1 MKKHFSLLLF
11 VLAAFSCADNKNVSE
26 FVTVDMA
33 HAVDGGTISTSGADS
48 LVIRNSDGH
57 QVGMINKVVRHEG
70 GYFISTMGM
79 LLTVNNDG
87 EITGHIGNRG
97 RSESEYLGINDFW
110 IDGSSVMIYDF
121 NGMKILSYGIDGT
134 FISSEKIA
142 GKGEGFLIPGSL
154 VPFADGYVAKCTYV
168 GTMDESPALAYYPE
182 DLSSSAVLG
191 TLTVK
196 SGLRVGYPL
205 VLSDDVSS
213 DYGESILYWNT
224 LGREIYRVS
233 GSNGTS
239 GSGADGSGITVGKAY
254 ELDFGDRNFPSLNE
268 TDEYDLLQK
277 YNNDDVWRSNHS
289 GLISYVYEN
298 PEYLYFTY
306 MDGGNTALGVYDRKK
321 GKSCSYAL
329 ESSNGELFLACV
341 FYGKSFFLFEERDD
355 HTVVFSLP
363 LPEPEAE

>member
-48 LVIRNSDGH
+48 LVICNSDEY
-57 QVGMINKVVRHEG
+57 QIGMINKVVRHEG
-70 GYFISTMGM
+70 GYLVSTKGM

-97 RSESEYLGINDFW
+97 RSESEYLGISDFW

-154 VPFADGYVAKCTYV
+154 VPFADGYVGKCTYV
-168 GTMDESPALAYYPE
+168 GTMAESPALAYYPE

-205 VLSDDVSS
+205 VISDDASS
-213 DYGESILYWNT
+213 DYGRSILYWNS
-224 LGREIYRVS
+224 LGREIYRIS
-233 GSNGTS
+233 GSNS
-239 GSGADGSGITVGKAY
+239 ADGSGADGSGITVDKSY
-254 ELDFGDRNFPSLNE
+254 EIDFGGRNFPSLDE
-268 TDEYDLLQK
+268 TDEYDLIEK

-289 GLISYVYEN
+289 GMIIYMHEN

-306 MDGGNTALGVYDRKK
+306 MDGGNTALGVYDRKS
-321 GKSCSYAL
+321 GKACSYAL
-329 ESSNGELFLACV
+329 ESNNGEFLSCV
-341 FYGKSFFLFEERDD
+341 FYGKSLLLFEERDD

-363 LPEPEAE
+363 LPEPEAK